1 MTVIP
6 EIYLDNAATTRPWPE
21 AVEAVVYAMGDAFG
35 NASSLHRRGL
45 AAARAIAKSQEAIAA
60 LVGGGN
66 WKVIFT
72 SGGSEADAL
81 AVLGTVPKG
90 KRDALVTSTVE
101 HSAVEEAGKRLVAS
115 GARHVEI
122 SAGMRGVVDPTALAE
137 AVDERTALVS
147 IAHVANEMGTVQ
159 PIAETAARVKARAQ
173 KCRVHVDAVQAVAQ
187 LARLDYPLEV
197 DMVSI
202 SAHKLHG
209 PQGVGALLV
218 RPDVS
223 LRPILTGGDQQDGVR
238 PGTLNLPGIIGF
250 GAAAALMAERRREAV
265 PSMEALAARFLLG
278 ACEVPGVRSLGAPEA
293 RAPGMVVLA
302 VDGIAKSEVLL
313 HALEMRGVLAS
324 SGAACHSRRK
334 EPPRCLRDAGLG
346 RSEGSVRISLSFDTT
361 EEEVVR
367 AVFAFADAVAAVRA
381 GRGSARGDA

>member
-1 MTVIP
+1 MSVTP

-21 AVEAVVYAMGDAFG
+21 AVAAVASAMGDRFG

-45 AAARAIAKSQEAIAA
+45 AAARAIAEAQDAVAA
-60 LVGGGN
+60 LVGGGR

-81 AVLGTVPKG
+81 AVLGAVPRG
-90 KRDALVTSTVE
+90 KRDALVTTTVE
-101 HSAVEEAGKRLVAS
+101 HSAVEEAGKRLAAQ

-122 SAGMRGVVDPTALAE
+122 PAGARGVVDPAALEA

-147 IAHVANEMGTVQ
+147 VTHVANEMGTVQ
-159 PIAETAARVKARAQ
+159 PVAEIAARAKARAPR
-173 KCRVHVDAVQAVAQ
+173 CRVHVDAVQAAAQ

-218 RPDVS
+218 RPEVS
-223 LRPILTGGDQQDGVR
+223 LRPLLTGGDQQDGVR
-238 PGTLNLPGIIGF
+238 PGTLNLPGILGL
-250 GAAAALMAERRREAV
+250 GAAASLVTARRRDAV
-265 PSMEALAARFLLG
+265 PRMAALAARLISG
-278 ACEVPGVRSLGAPEA
+278 ACAVPGVRALGEPVA
-293 RAPGMVVLA
+293 RAPGIAVLA
-302 VDGIAKSEVLL
+302 VEGVKAEVLL

-324 SGAACHSRRK
+324 SGAACHARRA

-346 RSEGSVRISLSFDTT
+346 RAEGAVRLSLSFDTT
-361 EEEVVR
+361 PDEIEF
-367 AVFAFADAVAAVRA
+367 AVAAFAGAVDAVRA
-381 GRGSARGDA
+381 GSAGGGA